1 MSQTQSVPE
10 ALEQVH
16 EEMPAE
22 TGQLIVFDLRTLAH
36 FREERPD
43 VQILS
48 DIGTARLVLF
58 AFKAGQQLQEHRTS
72 SQILVQALRGRVV
85 MTAGSNSVKL
95 HAGMVLQV
103 EANVSHTVVAQ
114 TDAVMLLTLVPSPAS
129 HSLERE
135 VFQGLTP
142 LVTRAVSASKEEGEM
157 TPAGSL
163 SRAAEESIEH
173 LPASSD

>member
-36 FREERPD
+36 FRVEHPY

-58 AFKAGQQLQEHRTS
+58 AFKAG
-72 SQILVQALRGRVV
+72 
-85 MTAGSNSVKL
+85 
-95 HAGMVLQV
+95 
-103 EANVSHTVVAQ
+103 
-114 TDAVMLLTLVPSPAS
+114 
-129 HSLERE
+129 
-135 VFQGLTP
+135 
-142 LVTRAVSASKEEGEM
+142 
-157 TPAGSL
+157 
-163 SRAAEESIEH
+163 
-173 LPASSD
+173 